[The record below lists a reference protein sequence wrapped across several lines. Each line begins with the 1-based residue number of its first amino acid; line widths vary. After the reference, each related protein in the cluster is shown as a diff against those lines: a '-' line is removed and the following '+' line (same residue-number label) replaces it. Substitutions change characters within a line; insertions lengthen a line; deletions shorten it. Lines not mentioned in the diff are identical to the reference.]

1 MNSRMSKAA
10 RADGFMAATL
20 ALLLISGASPSLAQD
35 VRTIQ
40 ISEARKSDERTLA
53 YFDKFRAALIARFGG
68 DPLLSRLEFSEVEG
82 EALVHA
88 SAGAP
93 AEFVIWQTGQW
104 ISTAGR
110 ELKPWAPDA
119 DPSVSRFRL
128 SAVTDKF
135 VREHFRAH
143 RTKASQAT
151 DTLGPVTVG
160 YFAAP
165 FNRLILEYQVSSM
178 SSPGLTMSSFDLA
191 TGAPLDVTG
200 AIVAAHAQRE
210 DVRRKEFEAEK
221 AARQRNLVKEVPAT
235 LAQFRKDIGSARL
248 MAVWIKP
255 NKITF
260 VQGDKVI
267 VDYDQRGRFTRR
279 PDPYDSVWLC
289 TGGFDDREIEW
300 SNFAALIEKAMLAR
314 NLDEEDRDY
323 AEIAVERPRDCVPTT
338 IEIKF
343 SNYQSPQPS
352 VTFDAAGRLVKS
364 K

>member
-1 MNSRMSKAA
+1 MIPRESKAA
-10 RADGFMAATL
+10 RAYRVMAATL
-20 ALLLISGASPSLAQD
+20 ALGFISGALPTQAQD
-35 VRTIQ
+35 VRAIQ

-53 YFDKFRAALIARFGG
+53 YFDKFRVALIAKFGG
-68 DPLLSRLEFSEVEG
+68 DPLLSKIEFSEVEG

-93 AEFVIWQTGQW
+93 AEFVIYQTGQW
-104 ISTAGR
+104 ISTDGR
-110 ELKPWAPDA
+110 QLKPWAPDA

-135 VREHFRAH
+135 VRERFRAH
-143 RTKASQAT
+143 RIKASQAA
-151 DTLGPVTVG
+151 DILGPVTVG
-160 YFAAP
+160 YFGAP
-165 FNRLILEYQVSSM
+165 FNRLVLEVQIASM
-178 SSPGLTMSSFDLA
+178 STAGLSIASFDLA

-200 AIVAAHAQRE
+200 AIATAHAQRE
-210 DVRRKEFEAEK
+210 EVRRKDFEAEK
-221 AARQRNLVKEVPAT
+221 VARQRNLVKEVPAT
-235 LAQFRKDIGSARL
+235 LAQFRKDVGPARL
-248 MAVWIKP
+248 MAVWIKR

-267 VDYDQRGRFTRR
+267 VDYDQRGRFNRR

-289 TGGFDDREIEW
+289 TGGFDDREIDW
-300 SNFAALIEKAMLAR
+300 NNFAALIEKAMLAR

-343 SNYQSPQPS
+343 SNYKSPQPS